1 MPFEQS
7 RVHERR
13 KESDSEKMNLCAT
26 QVSHRGHEPTV
37 PLPDQMV
44 VGREAKQRRSNG
56 GRDFV
61 YAQILVSKSA
71 RLTKYN

>member
-44 VGREAKQRRSNG
+44 VGREAKQRTA